1 MNADPKL
8 HVLNL
13 HRLPARLKVEEV
25 SLLLGCSVD
34 DLRILARAGILRPL
48 GGQVPPNAVK
58 FYAAVEIEA
67 LMSDRSFL
75 DKMTRVI
82 LKSHRAK
89 NGKSAE
95 VIPVCESS
103 ST

>member
-1 MNADPKL
+1 MNTDPKL

-13 HRLPARLKVEEV
+13 LRLPARLKVEEA
-25 SLLLGCSVD
+25 SLLLGCSAD
-34 DLRILARAGILRPL
+34 DLRILALAGILRPL

-58 FYAAVEIEA
+58 FYAAVDIEA

-82 LKSHRAK
+82 LKFHRAK
-89 NGKSAE
+89 NGKNSEA
-95 VIPVCESS
+95 IPVCEGN
-103 ST
+103 

>member
-1 MNADPKL
+1 MNTDPKL

-34 DLRILARAGILRPL
+34 DLRILARGGILRPL
-48 GGQVPPNAVK
+48 GGQIPPNAVK
-58 FYAAVEIEA
+58 YYAAVEIEA

-89 NGKSAE
+89 NGRSRNAVSALE
-95 VIPVCESS
+95 ASPP
-103 ST
+103 

>member
-34 DLRILARAGILRPL
+34 DLRILARAGVLRPL
-48 GGQVPPNAVK
+48 GGSIPPNAVK
-58 FYAAVEIEA
+58 YYAAIDIEA

-89 NGKSAE
+89 NGRSGDA
-95 VIPVCESS
+95 I
-103 ST
+103 STLEASQP

>member
-1 MNADPKL
+1 MNIDPKL

-48 GGQVPPNAVK
+48 GGPIPPNAIK
-58 FYAAVEIEA
+58 YYAAVEIEA
-67 LMSDRSFL
+67 LMADRSFL
-75 DKMTRVI
+75 EKMTRTI

-89 NGKSAE
+89 NGRNGDAVATQEASQ
-95 VIPVCESS
+95 P
-103 ST
+103 

>member
-1 MNADPKL
+1 MNPDPQM

-25 SLLLGCSVD
+25 SLLLGCSAD
-34 DLRILARAGILRPL
+34 DLRILARAGIPRPL
-48 GGQVPPNAVK
+48 GGTIPPNAVK

-75 DKMTRVI
+75 EKMTRVI

-89 NGKSAE
+89 NGRNGDSVLTVEA
-95 VIPVCESS
+95 SQS
-103 ST
+103 